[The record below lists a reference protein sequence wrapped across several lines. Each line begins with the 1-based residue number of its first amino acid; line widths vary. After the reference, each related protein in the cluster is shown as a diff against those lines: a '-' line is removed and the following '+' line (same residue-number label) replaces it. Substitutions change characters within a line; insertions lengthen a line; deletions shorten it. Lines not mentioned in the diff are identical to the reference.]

1 MRLWRKSTNLDRRN
15 LEKLAQLAQTNA
27 RPQLV
32 EMYSNMK
39 KDDPQSPIPDLALK
53 LLQPSN

>member
-15 LEKLAQLAQTNA
+15 LETLAQL
-27 RPQLV
+27 R
-32 EMYSNMK
+32 
-39 KDDPQSPIPDLALK
+39 

>member
-15 LEKLAQLAQTNA
+15 LEILAQL
-27 RPQLV
+27 R
-32 EMYSNMK
+32 
-39 KDDPQSPIPDLALK
+39 